1 MRKIY
6 IFYTF
11 EVTKKLADALEFKNE
26 ITITTYNRGQYE
38 KFTGVIQCA
47 NAETKMIT
55 FDVGKFMISANIIV
69 DVE

>member
-1 MRKIY
+1 M
-6 IFYTF
+6 
-11 EVTKKLADALEFKNE
+11 ADALEFKNE

-38 KFTGVIQCA
+38 KFTGVIQSA

-55 FDVGKFMISANIIV
+55 FDVGKFMVSANIIV